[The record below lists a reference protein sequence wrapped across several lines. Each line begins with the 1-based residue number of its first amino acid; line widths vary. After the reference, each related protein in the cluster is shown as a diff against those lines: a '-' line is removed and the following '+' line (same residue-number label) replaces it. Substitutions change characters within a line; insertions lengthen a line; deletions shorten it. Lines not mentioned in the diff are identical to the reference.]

1 MDIGCKNCSLVPT
14 KTCFYRAQLF
24 IMICMLVLIYHVMYI
39 HVNSETI
46 SQLIYERTL
55 QSETISNKKEDNID
69 MVSKLKKFAIEAKQ
83 NWRLPKKTND
93 VNKTKISYEENIIQ
107 QKSELS
113 VKPDL
118 LKQNNKDVDKYKVVK
133 PTDGMKESKNSE
145 NQQKA
150 KPSSKPNEATQK
162 ANQSTNLQKE
172 IKLCDPS
179 DSERERK
186 NQKDSNQLQKAN
198 GKSDQVNQNQTC
210 RDPRINATHVYGT
223 LMEPVNVNYT
233 RNIYFSVKTTHK
245 YYTKRLF
252 LLMLTWLQTVDKDKV
267 R

>member
-1 MDIGCKNCSLVPT
+1 MDIGCKNCSLVPA
-14 KTCFYRAQLF
+14 KTCFCRAQLF
-24 IMICMLVLIYHVMYI
+24 IMICMLILICYVMYI
-39 HVNSETI
+39 HVNCETI
-46 SQLIYERTL
+46 SRLIYKQTL
-55 QSETISNKKEDNID
+55 QSETNSNKKDI
-69 MVSKLKKFAIEAKQ
+69 VLKKFDIEAKQ
-83 NWRLPKKTND
+83 NWRFPKKAND

-133 PTDGMKESKNSE
+133 PTDGVKESKNSD

-150 KPSSKPNEATQK
+150 KPSSKPKEATQK

-210 RDPRINATHVYGT
+210 RDPKINATHVYGT
-223 LMEPVNVNYT
+223 LMEPVNVNYI

-245 YYTKRLF
+245 YYTERLF
-252 LLMLTWLQTVDKDKV
+252 LLMLTWSQTVDKNKV
-267 R
+267 RYIV